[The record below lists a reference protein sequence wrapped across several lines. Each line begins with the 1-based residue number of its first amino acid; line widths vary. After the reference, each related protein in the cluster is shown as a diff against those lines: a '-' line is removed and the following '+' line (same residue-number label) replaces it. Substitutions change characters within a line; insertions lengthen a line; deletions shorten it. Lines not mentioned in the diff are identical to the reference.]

1 MSGDK
6 ILVDTNVF
14 INLAEGKEGIESHL
28 QGREIFVS
36 VITEI
41 ELLGYYQI
49 STSEK
54 EYFEALLGE
63 CALLELTAG
72 IKKRAITLKQLHRI
86 KLPDAIIAATAQF
99 LKIELITFDKGFAT
113 IPGLD
118 LILLEF

>member
-1 MSGDK
+1 MIGEK

-14 INLAEGKEGIESHL
+14 INLAEGKEGIELHL

-41 ELLGYYQI
+41 ELLGFYQI
-49 STSEK
+49 SESEK
-54 EYFEALLGE
+54 QYFNFLLGD
-63 CALLELTAG
+63 CSILGLTDV
-72 IKKRAITLKQLHRI
+72 IKEQAIKLKQFHRI

-99 LKIELITFDKGFAT
+99 LKVELITFDKGFAT
-113 IPGLD
+113 IPNLD